1 MRMPSLEEVR
11 GFVGKRAI
19 AAGGGV
25 VAASLGIFVLDLA
38 LASGLQRFFAAC
50 GLTVVPIFPPL
61 GIPLATPLTEG
72 AALATIGLVRA
83 GLLWLAG
90 ILAGR
95 CHVTLE
101 VERREAITR
110 WALGTGNA
118 ALGRVMTLYNDAAI
132 GSAAAI
138 SNIFALCG
146 RVVLL
151 LGVFVALLWYS
162 LAVTLAV
169 LVVLALIAPLYVR
182 LEEQVK
188 RSSYSIQATLATAI
202 DRTSAAV
209 KNGLFLRIHGIAGV
223 EARCIGA
230 STSEYAAGSLRF
242 YSVSSLRA
250 VLPQMIGLLVVVAI
264 ATKGGVWLGDDK
276 SRLVA
281 YLFLVFRLFQ
291 NLSDFARVRGNLLLN
306 WPRLRTMWFWWHNEF
321 ETTRR
326 SVDFQLDDSA
336 AGPRVEKPVGWRGTD
351 VSFAWDAKEPT
362 AIDRLEINI
371 PEGKL
376 LVVTGPSGAGKTS
389 LILLLAGLVEPTSGR
404 IELTGPELAG
414 STPVKARQR
423 LLRSISYVG
432 PDPFVVPG
440 TIRDQ
445 LTFGL
450 SSAPDD
456 ASLRV
461 ALALAQCDFVQ
472 KLALGLDH
480 RVSEQG
486 GGLSAGQKQR
496 LALARALLRRPTV
509 LFLDEATSNLD
520 ADTEAAVVRTISA
533 LKGGMTIVA
542 VTHRDAMLAIADRVL
557 VLGDNTRALSVAT
570 NP

>member
-1 MRMPSLEEVR
+1 
-11 GFVGKRAI
+11 
-19 AAGGGV
+19 
-25 VAASLGIFVLDLA
+25 
-38 LASGLQRFFAAC
+38 
-50 GLTVVPIFPPL
+50 
-61 GIPLATPLTEG
+61 
-72 AALATIGLVRA
+72 
-83 GLLWLAG
+83 
-90 ILAGR
+90 
-95 CHVTLE
+95 
-101 VERREAITR
+101 
-110 WALGTGNA
+110 
-118 ALGRVMTLYNDAAI
+118 
-132 GSAAAI
+132 
-138 SNIFALCG
+138 
-146 RVVLL
+146 
-151 LGVFVALLWYS
+151 
-162 LAVTLAV
+162 
-169 LVVLALIAPLYVR
+169 
-182 LEEQVK
+182 
-188 RSSYSIQATLATAI
+188 
-202 DRTSAAV
+202 
-209 KNGLFLRIHGIAGV
+209 
-223 EARCIGA
+223 
-230 STSEYAAGSLRF
+230 
-242 YSVSSLRA
+242 
-250 VLPQMIGLLVVVAI
+250 
-264 ATKGGVWLGDDK
+264 
-276 SRLVA
+276 
-281 YLFLVFRLFQ
+281 
-291 NLSDFARVRGNLLLN
+291 
-306 WPRLRTMWFWWHNEF
+306 MWFWWRNEF

-389 LILLLAGLVEPTSGR
+389 LMLLLAGLVEPTSGR

-414 STPVKARQR
+414 STPVNARQR

-557 VLGDNTRALSVAT
+557 VLGDNTGALSTAT
-570 NP
+570 NS